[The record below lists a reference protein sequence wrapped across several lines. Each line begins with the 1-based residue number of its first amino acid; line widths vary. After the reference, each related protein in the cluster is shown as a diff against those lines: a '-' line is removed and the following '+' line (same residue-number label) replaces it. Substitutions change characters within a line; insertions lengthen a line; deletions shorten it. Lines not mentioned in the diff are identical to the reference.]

1 MASAAQPKAA
11 SVLGKSRRIT
21 IKVGSSLLARPAEE
35 RRQWLASLAGDLAE
49 LSKDNR
55 QIVIVSSGAVALGR
69 ELLGLRVGSRL
80 DHKQA
85 AAAAG
90 QPLLMAAWAEA
101 FAEHKLPTAQLL
113 MTIGD
118 TEARRRWLN
127 ARATLTA
134 LLDRGVIPI
143 VNENDS
149 VATEELRYG
158 DNDRLSARVAQMV
171 TGDLLILLSDVDG
184 IYKTDPNQDPN
195 ARRIDV
201 VDTIDATL
209 RSCASGKSSSGLGSG
224 GMVTKIE
231 AAAIAQASGCAT
243 IICSGRDHSPVRA
256 VAEGRAAATLITAQQ
271 SARGAYKT
279 WIAGSLAPS
288 GTVTVDDGA
297 AAALNRGKSLLPS
310 GVTDVSGDFDG
321 GACVRIHDP
330 SGRTVGQGLMRYSA
344 AEARAIAGKRASDI
358 EGLLG
363 YTRGDE
369 LIHRDDLVVR
379 ND

>member
-1 MASAAQPKAA
+1 MASKAQPTAA
-11 SVLGKSRRIT
+11 SVLGNARRIT
-21 IKVGSSLLARPAEE
+21 VKVGSSLLARPADE
-35 RRQWLASLAGDLAE
+35 RRLWLASLAGDLAE
-49 LSKDNR
+49 LRQERR

-69 ELLGLRVGSRL
+69 ELLGLRASSRL

-101 FAEHKLPTAQLL
+101 FAGHELPTAQLL
-113 MTIGD
+113 LTIGD

-171 TGDLLILLSDVDG
+171 TSDLLVLLSDVDG
-184 IYKTDPNQDPN
+184 VYEADPAQDS
-195 ARRIDV
+195 AAKRIDV
-201 VDTIDATL
+201 VNAIEETL
-209 RSCASGKSSSGLGSG
+209 RSFASGKSSSGLGSG
-224 GMVTKIE
+224 GMATKID

-243 IICSGRDHSPVRA
+243 IICSGREQSPVRA
-256 VAEGRAAATLITAQQ
+256 ISEGRAAATLITAQQ
-271 SARGAYKT
+271 SPRGAYKT

-288 GTVTVDDGA
+288 GTVIVDDGA
-297 AAALNRGKSLLPS
+297 AVALNSGKSLLPS
-310 GVTDVSGDFDG
+310 GVTGVSGDFEG
-321 GACVRIHDP
+321 GACVRVQDS
-330 SGRTVGQGLMRYSA
+330 SGKTVGQGLIRYSA
-344 AEARAIAGKRASDI
+344 TEARAIAGKRASDI
-358 EGLLG
+358 ESSLG

-369 LIHRDDLVVR
+369 LIHRDDLAVR

>member
-21 IKVGSSLLARPAEE
+21 IKVGSSLLARPTDE
-35 RRQWLASLAGDLAE
+35 RRRWLASLASDLAA
-49 LSKDNR
+49 LRDDNR

-69 ELLGLRVGSRL
+69 EILGLRSSSRL

-90 QPLLMAAWAEA
+90 QPLLMAAWREA
-101 FAEHKLPTAQLL
+101 FADVPTAQLL
-113 MTIGD
+113 LTIGD

-158 DNDRLSARVAQMV
+158 DNDRLSARVAQMG
-171 TGDLLILLSDVDG
+171 TSDLLILLSDVDG
-184 IYKTDPNQDPN
+184 IYDADPARSPG
-195 ARRIDV
+195 ARRFECIE
-201 VDTIDATL
+201 TIDEKLHACAT
-209 RSCASGKSSSGLGSG
+209 GKSSSGLGSG
-224 GMVTKIE
+224 GMTTKIE

-243 IICSGRDHSPVRA
+243 IICCGRGDHPVRD
-256 VAEGRAAATLITAQQ
+256 VAEGRVGATLITAQQ

-288 GTVTVDDGA
+288 GALVVDDGA
-297 AAALNRGKSLLPS
+297 AAALRTGKSLLPS
-310 GVTDVSGDFDG
+310 GVRSVTGAFDG
-321 GACVRIHDP
+321 GACVLV
-330 SGRTVGQGLMRYSA
+330 RTQAGENVGQGLIRYSA
-344 AEARAIAGKRASDI
+344 VEARAIAGKRASDI
-358 EGLLG
+358 EAALG

>member
-21 IKVGSSLLARPAEE
+21 IKVGSSLLARPTDE
-35 RRQWLASLAGDLAE
+35 RRRWLASLASDLAA
-49 LSKDNR
+49 LRDDNR

-69 ELLGLRVGSRL
+69 EILGLRSSSRL

-90 QPLLMAAWAEA
+90 QPLLMAAWREA
-101 FAEHKLPTAQLL
+101 FADVPTAQLL
-113 MTIGD
+113 LTIGD

-158 DNDRLSARVAQMV
+158 DNDRLSARVAQMG
-171 TGDLLILLSDVDG
+171 TSDLLILLSDVDG
-184 IYKTDPNQDPN
+184 IYDADPARSPG
-195 ARRIDV
+195 ARRFECIE
-201 VDTIDATL
+201 TIDEKL
-209 RSCASGKSSSGLGSG
+209 HSCATGKSSSGLGSG
-224 GMVTKIE
+224 GMTTKIE

-243 IICSGRDHSPVRA
+243 IICCGRGDHPVRD
-256 VAEGRAAATLITAQQ
+256 VVEGRVGATLITAQQ

-288 GTVTVDDGA
+288 GALVVDDGA
-297 AAALNRGKSLLPS
+297 AAALRTGKSLLPS
-310 GVTDVSGDFDG
+310 GVRSVTGAFDG
-321 GACVRIHDP
+321 GACVLV
-330 SGRTVGQGLMRYSA
+330 RTQAGENVGQGLIRYSA
-344 AEARAIAGKRASDI
+344 VEARAIAGKRASDI
-358 EGLLG
+358 EAALG

>member
-1 MASAAQPKAA
+1 MASATQPTAA
-11 SVLGKSRRIT
+11 AVLGKSRRIT
-21 IKVGSSLLARPAEE
+21 IKVGSSLLARPEE
-35 RRQWLASLAGDLAE
+35 QRRDWLGSLARDLTALRE
-49 LSKDNR
+49 TGR
-55 QIVIVSSGAVALGR
+55 QIVVVSSGAVALGR
-69 ELLGLRVGSRL
+69 DMLGLRASSRL

-101 FAEHKLPTAQLL
+101 FARHDLPTAQLL
-113 MTIGD
+113 LTIGD
-118 TEARRRWLN
+118 TEARRQWLN

-134 LLDRGVIPI
+134 LLERGVIPI

-171 TGDLLILLSDVDG
+171 TSDLLILLSDVDG
-184 IYKTDPNQDPN
+184 IYDTDPIQNPD
-195 ARRIDV
+195 ARRIDLI
-201 VDTIDATL
+201 DAIDATL
-209 RSCASGKSSSGLGSG
+209 RSYASEKSSSGLGAG
-224 GMVTKIE
+224 GMMTKIE

-243 IICSGRDHSPVRA
+243 IICSGREHSPVRA
-256 VAEGRAAATLITAQQ
+256 VAEGRAAATLIRAQQ

-297 AAALNRGKSLLPS
+297 AAALNSGKSLLPS
-310 GVTDVSGDFDG
+310 GVTAVNGDFDG
-321 GACVRIHDP
+321 GACVRVQDA
-330 SGRTVGQGLMRYSA
+330 SGRTLGQGLIRYSA
-344 AEARAIAGKRASDI
+344 AEARAITGKRASDI
-358 EGLLG
+358 ESVLG

>member
-21 IKVGSSLLARPAEE
+21 IKVGSSLLARPTDE
-35 RRQWLASLAGDLAE
+35 RRRWLASLAGDLAA
-49 LSKDNR
+49 LRDDNR

-69 ELLGLRVGSRL
+69 EILGLRSSSRL

-90 QPLLMAAWAEA
+90 QPLLMAAWREA
-101 FAEHKLPTAQLL
+101 FADVPTAQLL
-113 MTIGD
+113 LTIGD

-171 TGDLLILLSDVDG
+171 TSDLLILLSDVDG
-184 IYKTDPNQDPN
+184 IYDADPARSPG
-195 ARRIDV
+195 ARRFECIEAIDEK
-201 VDTIDATL
+201 L
-209 RSCASGKSSSGLGSG
+209 RSYATGKSSSGLGSG
-224 GMVTKIE
+224 GMTTKIE

-243 IICSGRDHSPVRA
+243 IICSGRGDHPVRD
-256 VAEGRAAATLITAQQ
+256 VAEGRVGATLITAQQ

-279 WIAGSLAPS
+279 WIAGTLAPS
-288 GTVTVDDGA
+288 GALVVDDGA
-297 AAALNRGKSLLPS
+297 ASALRTGKSLLPS
-310 GVTDVSGDFDG
+310 GVRSVTGAFDG
-321 GACVRIHDP
+321 GACVLIKTQE
-330 SGRTVGQGLMRYSA
+330 GENVGQGLIRYSA
-344 AEARAIAGKRASDI
+344 VEARAIAGKRASDI
-358 EGLLG
+358 EAALG

-379 ND
+379 SD

>member
-21 IKVGSSLLARPAEE
+21 IKVGSSLLARPTDE
-35 RRQWLASLAGDLAE
+35 RRQWLASLASDLAA
-49 LSKDNR
+49 LRDDNR

-69 ELLGLRVGSRL
+69 EILGLRSSSRL

-85 AAAAG
+85 AAAVG
-90 QPLLMAAWAEA
+90 QPLLMAAWREA
-101 FAEHKLPTAQLL
+101 FADVPTAQLL
-113 MTIGD
+113 LTIGD

-171 TGDLLILLSDVDG
+171 TSDLLILLSDVDG
-184 IYKTDPNQDPN
+184 IYDADPVKTPG
-195 ARRIDV
+195 ARRFECIEAIDEK
-201 VDTIDATL
+201 L
-209 RSCASGKSSSGLGSG
+209 RSCATGKSSSGLGSG
-224 GMVTKIE
+224 GMTTKIE

-243 IICSGRDHSPVRA
+243 IICSGRGDHPVRD
-256 VAEGRAAATLITAQQ
+256 VAEGRVGATLITARQ
-271 SARGAYKT
+271 SARGAYKS
-279 WIAGSLAPS
+279 WIAGSLAPN
-288 GTVTVDDGA
+288 GALVVDDGA
-297 AAALNRGKSLLPS
+297 AAALRTGKSLLPS
-310 GVTDVSGDFDG
+310 GVRSVTGEFDG
-321 GACVRIHDP
+321 GACVLVKTEA
-330 SGRTVGQGLMRYSA
+330 GENVGQGLIRYSA
-344 AEARAIAGKRASDI
+344 VEARTIAGKRASDI
-358 EGLLG
+358 EAALG

>member
-1 MASAAQPKAA
+1 MASDQQPTAA
-11 SVLGKSRRIT
+11 SILGSARRIT
-21 IKVGSSLLARPAEE
+21 VKVGSSLLARPAEE
-35 RRQWLASLAGDLAE
+35 RRKWLASLARDLAALRE
-49 LSKDNR
+49 ENR

-69 ELLGLRVGSRL
+69 EMLALRTTGRL

-90 QPLLMAAWAEA
+90 QPLLMSAWAEA
-101 FAEHKLPTAQLL
+101 FAQYALSTAQLL
-113 MTIGD
+113 LTIGD

-171 TGDLLILLSDVDG
+171 TSDLLILLSDVDG
-184 IYKTDPNQDPN
+184 LYDTDPARDPD
-195 ARRIDV
+195 ASRLDV
-201 VDTIDATL
+201 VNTIDATV
-209 RSCASGKSSSGLGSG
+209 RACAGVSSSSGLGSG
-224 GMVTKIE
+224 GMATKIE

-243 IICSGRDHSPVRA
+243 IICSGREDHPIRSVIQ
-256 VAEGRAAATLITAQQ
+256 GRAGATLITAQQ
-271 SARGAYKT
+271 SARSAYKT
-279 WIAGSLAPS
+279 WIAGSLSPS
-288 GTVTVDDGA
+288 GTVTIDDGA
-297 AAALNRGKSLLPS
+297 FTALQGGKSLLPS
-310 GVTDVSGDFDG
+310 GVRDVSGDFDG
-321 GACVRIHDP
+321 GACVLVK
-330 SGRTVGQGLMRYSA
+330 TQGGKTLGHGLIRYSA
-344 AEARAIAGKRASDI
+344 TEARAIAGKRASDI
-358 EGLLG
+358 EGVLG